1 MAVGTAYNVHVFFSK
16 LFIKKAGGKTLILAY
31 SFSADRAGSFYSG
44 LAYRIAVGTAHYNH
58 QLVGNIHWAENFGNQ
73 IFPDVEAGLTDGT
86 LYVLKWT
93 VNFLSLR
100 RLFTIT
106 EIKNKQGNYKGR
118 SRAHY

>member
-1 MAVGTAYNVHVFFSK
+1 MAVGAAYNVHVFFSK

-31 SFSADRAGSFYSG
+31 SFPANRAGSFYSG
-44 LAYRIAVGTAHYNH
+44 LAYRIAVGAAHYNH
-58 QLVGNIHWAENFGNQ
+58 QLVGNIHRTKNFGNQ
-73 IFPDVEAGLTDGT
+73 IFPDVEAGLTDGA
-86 LYVLKWT
+86 LYVLKGA